1 MLDNWICPHFVHVN
15 WEHAKSHLFIYKIR
29 EKRHGQNVKI
39 EVPHSN
45 VDTFLLLR
53 LLKNSKEY
61 FNEKNISK
69 KDIKITIS

>member
-1 MLDNWICPHFVHVN
+1 M
-15 WEHAKSHLFIYKIR
+15 K
-29 EKRHGQNVKI
+29 KRHGQIVKI

-53 LLKNSKEY
+53 LLKKSKEY
-61 FNEKNISK
+61 FNEKSISK